1 MPCSPIAETGLRAH
15 AGDRVRLIAQSELN
29 TNQEEYTMCK
39 LAEAMDIPREYR
51 IKMRHD
57 RGVIVFRLF
66 ASSAKSAA
74 ERMCSL
80 ENAPKSAIVW
90 VK

>member
-1 MPCSPIAETGLRAH
+1 
-15 AGDRVRLIAQSELN
+15 
-29 TNQEEYTMCK
+29 MCK
-39 LAEAMDIPREYR
+39 LAEPMDVPRDYR

-57 RGVIVFRLF
+57 RGVIVFRLY

-74 ERMCSL
+74 ERMCAL